1 MSSVIHLVSPSILS
15 SHKTSRGEEIEARV
29 GDRTTCSSSPRAP
42 LGSSSL
48 QNAVSR
54 HTRTPPFTIAERRF
68 LHATVQRVPDELNT
82 LHARPNKES
91 TSLMTPFA
99 ESIAYVARK
108 AGEERACV
116 V

>member
-1 MSSVIHLVSPSILS
+1 MRALVQLVHHLQGLPWGPLRYIMPSV
-15 SHKTSRGEEIEARV
+15 G
-29 GDRTTCSSSPRAP
+29 
-42 LGSSSL
+42 
-48 QNAVSR
+48 
-54 HTRTPPFTIAERRF
+54 TRTPCTIAERRF

-91 TSLMTPFA
+91 TSLMTPLA

>member
-1 MSSVIHLVSPSILS
+1 MRALVQLVHHLQGLPWGPLRYRMPSV
-15 SHKTSRGEEIEARV
+15 G
-29 GDRTTCSSSPRAP
+29 
-42 LGSSSL
+42 
-48 QNAVSR
+48 
-54 HTRTPPFTIAERRF
+54 TRTPPCTIAERRY

-82 LHARPNKES
+82 LHARPNEES

-99 ESIAYVARK
+99 DSIAYVARK

>member
-1 MSSVIHLVSPSILS
+1 MRALVQLVHHLQGLPWGPLRYRMPSV
-15 SHKTSRGEEIEARV
+15 G
-29 GDRTTCSSSPRAP
+29 
-42 LGSSSL
+42 
-48 QNAVSR
+48 
-54 HTRTPPFTIAERRF
+54 TRTPPCTIAERRF
-68 LHATVQRVPDELNT
+68 LHATVERVTDELNT

>member
-1 MSSVIHLVSPSILS
+1 MRALVQLVHHLQGLPWGPLRYRMPSV
-15 SHKTSRGEEIEARV
+15 G
-29 GDRTTCSSSPRAP
+29 
-42 LGSSSL
+42 
-48 QNAVSR
+48 
-54 HTRTPPFTIAERRF
+54 TRTPPCTIAERRF
-68 LHATVQRVPDELNT
+68 LHATVQRVTDELNT

>member
-1 MSSVIHLVSPSILS
+1 MRALVQLVHHLQGLPWDPLRYRMPSVS
-15 SHKTSRGEEIEARV
+15 
-29 GDRTTCSSSPRAP
+29 
-42 LGSSSL
+42 
-48 QNAVSR
+48 
-54 HTRTPPFTIAERRF
+54 TRTPPFTIAERRF
-68 LHATVQRVPDELNT
+68 LHATVQRVTDELNT